1 MTSNNSST
9 KVDPR
14 LVGLGLIAGAA
25 VSIAGIAYVGTKRR
39 QFARE
44 GVPPLI
50 DWERVR
56 SVARQITQEEPA
68 VEGWHK
74 TWEEYYARM
83 VDRCYPII
91 TAEMGRDLP
100 SPVDHIEAF
109 TRTEWIDANIA
120 NFRELFDHVEA
131 LYKRVQTSNGF
142 GTAIMSGLS
151 QLMLSSQ
158 LGVLMGYLARR
169 VLGQYDLALLGKE
182 PVSAGKLYFVEPNI
196 SGVQTELNLDPDDFR
211 LWIALH
217 ETTHAYEFEAYPWVR
232 EYFNSLLED
241 YIGSLGDDILQYG
254 TSLGGLRA
262 MIERARHNRKDGDSW
277 IEVMMSK
284 EQHVIFNKLQAV
296 MSIVEGYSNYI
307 MNSVGERLLPSYAT
321 IKERIEERAAR
332 RTPAEKLF
340 IRLTG
345 LALKMEQ
352 YRLGESFI
360 NGIVAER
367 GVATANRI
375 WEGPQMLPT
384 LEELREPKLWL
395 QRLEG

>member
-1 MTSNNSST
+1 
-9 KVDPR
+9 
-14 LVGLGLIAGAA
+14 
-25 VSIAGIAYVGTKRR
+25 
-39 QFARE
+39 
-44 GVPPLI
+44 
-50 DWERVR
+50 
-56 SVARQITQEEPA
+56 
-68 VEGWHK
+68 
-74 TWEEYYARM
+74 
-83 VDRCYPII
+83 
-91 TAEMGRDLP
+91 
-100 SPVDHIEAF
+100 
-109 TRTEWIDANIA
+109 
-120 NFRELFDHVEA
+120 
-131 LYKRVQTSNGF
+131 
-142 GTAIMSGLS
+142 
-151 QLMLSSQ
+151 
-158 LGVLMGYLARR
+158 

-360 NGIVAER
+360 NSIVAER